1 MTRAWRW
8 LATLRPLLVLHAA
21 LLRRWKGCL
30 LSFLS
35 GTTPGATPLFET
47 SPSLQIKP
55 LAHGFHT
62 LVTPRLAAF
71 GRVFEIP
78 DAELWRRGWER
89 DKTSQAMSAAR
100 QPPKWT
106 GRERRTPSPRACYR
120 IEALPACVFY
130 AVETDL
136 EFFSNAY
143 GSVQE
148 LKQLHPRQPSTSGPE
163 CLRPLPVRVSARLE
177 ASVVRDQSPPSS
189 NSPVGTACVMSTPHD
204 IGGHLYQALALHS
217 SGLAITPYLS
227 RPLAETIRAAG

>member
-55 LAHGFHT
+55 LAHDSHT

-78 DAELWRRGWER
+78 DAELWRRGGGSESG
-89 DKTSQAMSAAR
+89 KSSQAMSAAS

-106 GRERRTPSPRACYR
+106 GRERRTPSPRACYVSSWGNR
-120 IEALPACVFY
+120 WRFLAAADCWSLRSDNRHA
-130 AVETDL
+130 AVR
-136 EFFSNAY
+136 FW
-143 GSVQE
+143 
-148 LKQLHPRQPSTSGPE
+148 
-163 CLRPLPVRVSARLE
+163 
-177 ASVVRDQSPPSS
+177 
-189 NSPVGTACVMSTPHD
+189 
-204 IGGHLYQALALHS
+204 
-217 SGLAITPYLS
+217 
-227 RPLAETIRAAG
+227 